1 MKLYIYHKTVEDI
14 SVFDEIMNLYALT
27 ADDVQILSEN
37 RRSYRGLEQLLSE
50 IDTATT
56 VVVTSDLSSLGL
68 TTEDILN
75 RLDWF
80 ISHSVCLFICKY
92 PTTYEYGMMQPINK
106 AVLTTLL
113 QSILNTHKNI
123 VEIPRNNRKNS
134 GRIRISFPDGWDE
147 LYEKWE
153 NKIITSKEFMQQS
166 GLKRATFYNMLT
178 EYKAMLKEQ
187 DDYLATNFYKK
198 QGFS

>member
-14 SVFDEIMNLYALT
+14 SVFDKIMNLYAP
-27 ADDVQILSEN
+27 AAEDVQIFSEN

-50 IDTATT
+50 IDAATK
-56 VVVTSDLSSLGL
+56 VVVVSDLSSLGL

-92 PTTYEYGMMQPINK
+92 STTYEYDMMQPMNK

-123 VEIPRNNRKNS
+123 VEIPRNKRKNS
-134 GRIRISFPDGWDE
+134 GRNKIAFPDEWDE

-153 NKIITSKEFMQQS
+153 NKKITSKEFMEQS
-166 GLKRATFYNMLT
+166 GLKKATFYNMLT

-187 DDYLATNFYKK
+187 SDYIKK
-198 QGFS
+198 YEKGCICS